1 MNLRDYLSNCPFVND
16 NIPAPDR
23 ASSNVAKVFGIQWNS
38 DHDELALECSAKMHK
53 RATKRSVLSQIIG
66 LCFDPLGLLTP
77 LLTKGKTFLQD
88 LHKKKLGWDD
98 PLPDE
103 DSETWTSIRQDM
115 IDFTVSVPRRVTQ
128 RQGCT
133 KQTLSVFVD
142 SSKRVYACVAY
153 ITTETEEG
161 RYTRLYCAKSK
172 QTDRTQTIPKLELLA
187 IFTGMNMTEYII
199 TKSGLKYD
207 KVNIFSDS
215 TIVLAW
221 IHSKKRLPSL
231 VTKLTQ
237 KIQMSR
243 ERIASIQKI
252 RFYHVPTE
260 ENVAVHATGGL
271 SREAARNHAWFK
283 GLEWLNSTESNWPVS
298 TFEELT
304 QTDED
309 ECYAF
314 LNTIEET
321 NKIAHEKARIWPT
334 EKIISYD
341 KIKRI
346 VAYSLRFVRNIS
358 RSRIASIDCC
368 ETFDL
373 IPNA

>member
-1 MNLRDYLSNCPFVND
+1 
-16 NIPAPDR
+16 
-23 ASSNVAKVFGIQWNS
+23 
-38 DHDELALECSAKMHK
+38 
-53 RATKRSVLSQIIG
+53 
-66 LCFDPLGLLTP
+66 
-77 LLTKGKTFLQD
+77 
-88 LHKKKLGWDD
+88 
-98 PLPDE
+98 
-103 DSETWTSIRQDM
+103 
-115 IDFTVSVPRRVTQ
+115 
-128 RQGCT
+128 
-133 KQTLSVFVD
+133 
-142 SSKRVYACVAY
+142 
-153 ITTETEEG
+153 
-161 RYTRLYCAKSK
+161 
-172 QTDRTQTIPKLELLA
+172 
-187 IFTGMNMTEYII
+187 MNMTEYII

-215 TIVLAW
+215 TIALAW

-260 ENVAVHATGGL
+260 ENVADHATRGL

-283 GLEWLNSTESNWPVS
+283 GPEWLNSTESNWPVS
-298 TFEELT
+298 PVEELT
-304 QTDED
+304 RTDED

-314 LNTIEET
+314 LNAIEET

-334 EKIISYD
+334 EEISSYD

-358 RSRIASIDCC
+358 RPRIASIDCC